1 MKNKVGRYSKFIK
14 PIILIIDLMVLNCFG
29 YLIFTQNLFSL
40 YFIFFI
46 STAWLIIAL
55 NLEYYKVFRFTKGI
69 AISNKIVKQ
78 FTVFSI
84 LCFSFAGFFIKNI
97 NKKEVLFY
105 LLYSLITISIIKFL
119 IYYALKKYRSIFGGN
134 YRNVITIGN
143 SENVKLLANLLKT
156 NFDYGCNVLKEF
168 KIDNKKDVI
177 DESIYFALNNDVDV
191 IYCSTENLSKKNID
205 TLIDFSENNLKTV
218 KFLPDTDEIFTRN
231 QNIEYYDYIPVLSIN
246 KTYLDDPVTKMI
258 KRVFDIFFSILVIV
272 LLLSWSIPILALF
285 IKLESNGPIFFKQGR
300 PGFGEK
306 EFFCYKF
313 RSMRI
318 NQKTETEAIKNDPRV
333 TKIGRFIRKTS
344 IDEMPQF
351 LNVLLGDMSV
361 VGPRPHLWSQNK
373 AYGKKI
379 NRYMMRH
386 YVKPGIT
393 GLAQVKGFRGE
404 IESDE
409 EMKSRISYDVFYIE
423 NWSLIMDIKIIFQ
436 TVINIFKG
444 EDKAY

>member
-1 MKNKVGRYSKFIK
+1 MKNKVGRYSKYIK
-14 PIILIIDLMVLNCFG
+14 PIIVVIDLMVLNYFG
-29 YLIFTQNLFSL
+29 YLIFKQNLFSL

-46 STAWLIIAL
+46 STAWLTIAL

-69 AISNKIVKQ
+69 AISNKIAKQ

-84 LCFSFAGFFIKNI
+84 LCFSFAGFFVKNI
-97 NKKEVLFY
+97 NKKETFLYLF
-105 LLYSLITISIIKFL
+105 SSFITISIIKFL
-119 IYYALKKYRSIFGGN
+119 VYYALKKYRSLFGGN
-134 YRNVITIGN
+134 YRNVIIVGN
-143 SENVKLLANLLKT
+143 SENAKQLANLLKT
-156 NFDYGCNVLKEF
+156 NFDYGCKVLREFNV
-168 KIDNKKDVI
+168 DNKKEI
-177 DESIYFALNNDVDV
+177 IEESLYFALNNDVDV
-191 IYCSTENLSKKNID
+191 IYCSLEKLSKKNID
-205 TLIDFSENNLKTV
+205 ALIEFSENNLKIV
-218 KFLPDTDEIFTRN
+218 KFLPETDEIFTRN
-231 QNIEYYDYIPVLSIN
+231 QNIEYYDYIPVLSIH

-258 KRVFDIFFSILVIV
+258 KRVFDIFFSILVLV
-272 LLLSWSIPILALF
+272 LLLSWLIPILALF
-285 IKLESNGPIFFKQGR
+285 IKLESKGPIFFKQGR

-318 NQKTETEAIKNDPRV
+318 NQTTEKEASKNDPRV
-333 TKIGRFIRKTS
+333 TRIGRFIRKTS
-344 IDEMPQF
+344 LDEMPQF

-393 GLAQVKGFRGE
+393 GLAQVKGLRGE

-423 NWSLIMDIKIIFQ
+423 NWSLIMDIKIIIQ
-436 TVINIFKG
+436 TVINIFQG
-444 EDKAY
+444 EEKAY

>member
-1 MKNKVGRYSKFIK
+1 MRNKVGRYSKYIK
-14 PIILIIDLMVLNCFG
+14 PIIVVIDLMVLNYFG

-46 STAWLIIAL
+46 STAWLTIAL
-55 NLEYYKVFRFTKGI
+55 NIEYYKVFRFTKGI
-69 AISNKIVKQ
+69 AIANKIVKQ
-78 FTVFSI
+78 FIIFGV

-97 NKKEVLFY
+97 NKKEIFFY
-105 LLYSLITISIIKFL
+105 LFTSFITISIIKFA
-119 IYYALKKYRSIFGGN
+119 IYYSLKKYRALFGGN
-134 YRNVITIGN
+134 YRNVIIIGN
-143 SENVKLLANLLKT
+143 SENAKQLANLLKT
-156 NFDYGCNVLKEF
+156 NFDYGCKVLREFNVE
-168 KIDNKKDVI
+168 NKKEII
-177 DESIYFALNNDVDV
+177 DESLNFALDNDVDV
-191 IYCSTENLSKKNID
+191 IYCSLEKLSKKNID
-205 TLIDFSENNLKTV
+205 TLVDFSENNLKIV
-218 KFLPDTDEIFTRN
+218 KFLPETDEIFTRN
-231 QNIEYYDYIPVLSIN
+231 QNIEYYDYIPVISIH

-258 KRVFDIFFSILVIV
+258 KRIFDILFSLLVIV
-272 LLLSWSIPILALF
+272 LLLSWLIPILALF
-285 IKLESNGPIFFKQGR
+285 IKLESKGPIFFKQGR

-344 IDEMPQF
+344 LDEMPQF

-423 NWSLIMDIKIIFQ
+423 NWSLIMDIKIIIQ
-436 TVINIFKG
+436 TVINIFQG
-444 EDKAY
+444 EEKAY